1 MTQGQDGSTVH
12 ASSADDIVVSLPAAV
27 FVCAADGRITFYN
40 DAAARLWG
48 RRPDAGERWCG
59 AWRVFAR
66 DGTELAKDDT
76 ALARAVLRGEP
87 LLTEEVI
94 IERPDGRRRHVLPQP
109 RLLFDADGA
118 LRGAVI
124 LVIDVSDRLQA
135 ETDQAVLA
143 AIVTSSED
151 AIISMALDGT
161 IASWNAGAERLFG
174 YRAAEIVDQSVM
186 RLVPPESAVDEA
198 RVLERVTRGER
209 IGHYDAERLAADGR
223 RLDVSVTVSPV
234 FNAKGRIVGLSQV
247 LRDISDRRTA
257 QLELQRREEEFRAV
271 VEHAPDIIAR
281 FDSEFRHI
289 YVNAA
294 ITALTGLPS
303 SEFVGRTSREL
314 GMPPELCDQWESG
327 IRDVFVNGKPGV
339 LDFVFEGQQGEVCL
353 HSRLVPEFGPD
364 GSVQTVLSVVRD
376 ITDYYRARQEVQSV
390 NETLEQHVAQRTAEL
405 RQLARQLVLAE
416 QSERRRLSLLLHDD
430 LQQLL
435 VAACMRMDLLTER
448 LRGSDHEQAV
458 RRAMQLLQQSI
469 DSSRSLSHELS
480 PPILYDSG
488 LCATLPWLAKIMLE
502 RHGLIVEVESDA
514 EAEPHD
520 EETRVSMFLSAR
532 ELLFNVVKHADV
544 HEARLELKRI
554 DEHRIQLVVEDR
566 GAGFDPD
573 SVIGAR
579 QESFGLFSLR
589 ERIQFLGGQLQI
601 VSRQGEGTRVT
612 VELPLPEP
620 TAEAPYELM
629 PPSDHIEWSQPA
641 GGHAAIRVLLAD
653 DHRILREGVVGI
665 LAEHADISVVAEAAN
680 GREALE
686 LARQHH
692 PDVVVMDV
700 TMPVLNGIEATR
712 LISEQLPDVH
722 IIGLTM
728 HDSPDMA
735 ASMKEAGARDVL
747 VKDGPSDALIAAI
760 RTAAGRGQP
769 HAG

>member
-1 MTQGQDGSTVH
+1 
-12 ASSADDIVVSLPAAV
+12 
-27 FVCAADGRITFYN
+27 
-40 DAAARLWG
+40 
-48 RRPDAGERWCG
+48 
-59 AWRVFAR
+59 
-66 DGTELAKDDT
+66 
-76 ALARAVLRGEP
+76 VLR
-87 LLTEEVI
+87 
-94 IERPDGRRRHVLPQP
+94 D
-109 RLLFDADGA
+109 DDGA
-118 LRGAVI
+118 LLG
-124 LVIDVSDRLQA
+124 
-135 ETDQAVLA
+135 
-143 AIVTSSED
+143 
-151 AIISMALDGT
+151 
-161 IASWNAGAERLFG
+161 F
-174 YRAAEIVDQSVM
+174 
-186 RLVPPESAVDEA
+186 
-198 RVLERVTRGER
+198 
-209 IGHYDAERLAADGR
+209 
-223 RLDVSVTVSPV
+223 
-234 FNAKGRIVGLSQV
+234 AKV
-247 LRDISDRRTA
+247 LRDNTA
-257 QLELQRREEEFRAV
+257 RREQEEAVRQSEARLRALN
-271 VEHAPDIIAR
+271 D
-281 FDSEFRHI
+281 
-289 YVNAA
+289 
-294 ITALTGLPS
+294 
-303 SEFVGRTSREL
+303 
-314 GMPPELCDQWESG
+314 
-327 IRDVFVNGKPGV
+327 
-339 LDFVFEGQQGEVCL
+339 
-353 HSRLVPEFGPD
+353 
-364 GSVQTVLSVVRD
+364 
-376 ITDYYRARQEVQSV
+376 
-390 NETLEQHVAQRTAEL
+390 TLESRVAERTAEL
-405 RQLARQLVLAE
+405 AEANQRIRRLASEIVLAE
-416 QSERRRLSLLLHDD
+416 QRVHRDIARRLHDD
-430 LQQLL
+430 LQQRLYGVQMKIAGL
-435 VAACMRMDLLTER
+435 R
-448 LRGSDHEQAV
+448 LRGHLSTPQEVGSQLDDVERWLAEAV
-458 RRAMQLLQQSI
+458 LMTRHLAV
-469 DSSRSLSHELS
+469 DLS
-480 PPILYDSG
+480 PPVLAGEG
-488 LCATLPWLAKIMLE
+488 LAEALGWLADQMRE
-502 RHGLIVEVESDA
+502 MHGLQTEIRSNDSATVQ
-514 EAEPHD
+514 D
-520 EETRVSMFLSAR
+520 EDLRVLLFQSVR